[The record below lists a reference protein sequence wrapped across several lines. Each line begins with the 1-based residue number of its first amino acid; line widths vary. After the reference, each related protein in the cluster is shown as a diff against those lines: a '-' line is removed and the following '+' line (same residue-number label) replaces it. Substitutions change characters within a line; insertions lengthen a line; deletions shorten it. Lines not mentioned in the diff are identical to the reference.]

1 MAEQETVEI
10 NTSHILTMVNIMD
23 ACAKRGAFEGS
34 ELEGI
39 GRFRGILSSYIQPPE
54 DEVTE
59 EETQ

>member
-10 NTSHILTMVNIMD
+10 NTSHILTMINIMD

-39 GRFRGILSSYIQPPE
+39 GRFRGILSGHIPPSE
-54 DEVTE
+54 EEVTE
-59 EETQ
+59 E